1 MAYLV
6 SCCGSEF
13 PGDFK
18 KCPKCAKPSNQCMPA
33 PINVLDY
40 CYDIETYPNIFTC
53 CIIHIATGR
62 CWHFEISD
70 RVNQIDELI
79 QFIRSL
85 QAVRARM
92 VGFNNIGFDYP
103 VIHDI
108 VNNPWWT
115 HLEIYVKAMSI
126 IKGHD
131 RFGHIIWDNQRIVEQ
146 IDIFKIRH
154 FDNKA
159 RSTSLK
165 SLEIAMRMDS
175 VQDLPFELGIDLD
188 DNQKDILHVYN
199 KHDVI
204 ATIYKYIRTL
214 TALHFR
220 EQLSEKY
227 GRNFINHNDTKIGK
241 DYFIMEAERNGV
253 ICYRKNEMGK
263 RVPVQTIRE
272 QINLGDV
279 VLPYV
284 QFENPQFN
292 EVLGELKR
300 KTITQEQA
308 SDERYLNTKGIFKD
322 LSCVVDGL
330 KYKFGTGGL
339 HASVDSQIV
348 RTSNTHQLVDVDV
361 ASYYPDIAIQNRLYP
376 AHFGPQ
382 FCDIYL
388 DVYNQRRSFAKNTPE
403 NAMLKLAL
411 NGVYGDSNNRY
422 GPFYDPSYTMSITI
436 NGQMMLCMLVEQ
448 LIKIPGLTMIQAN
461 TDGVTFLCPREYM
474 DHQRDVCAWWEGLTG
489 LTLEEALYSR
499 MFIRDVNNYIAEY
512 EGGNLK
518 RIGAYAHET
527 AEENPATREVQWH
540 KDHSSLVIPKA
551 AEAALVRGEDI
562 GEFIRNHADDYDFM
576 IRTKVPRASNL
587 VMRWPEY
594 DVELPM
600 AGTIRHF
607 ASVNGGKLF
616 NISPPKGI
624 QGAWKRANKLTDS
637 FYRNVVIELTGAK
650 PYPPSTVVD
659 SQGLPHDERIN
670 TKNKSQYDE
679 RETSMIKDSRHTDC
693 SDVRGFDRSTL
704 NYDYYIAQATKLVEP
719 LMR

>member
-6 SCCGSEF
+6 SCCGSIF
-13 PGDFK
+13 PGDVK
-18 KCPKCAKPSNQCMPA
+18 HCRKCFKPSDECMPA
-33 PINVLDY
+33 PINTRDY
-40 CYDIETYPNIFTC
+40 GYDIESYPNIFTC
-53 CIIHIATGR
+53 RVIHIATDR
-62 CWHFEISD
+62 RWRFEISD
-70 RVNQIDELI
+70 RVNQIDNFAG
-79 QFIRSL
+79 FIHSL
-85 QAVRARM
+85 RNIKARM
-92 VGFNNIGFDYP
+92 VGFNNEGYDYP
-103 VIHDI
+103 VIHDT
-108 VNNPWWT
+108 VLNPWWT
-115 HLEIYVKAMSI
+115 HREIYAKSMSI
-126 IKGHD
+126 IKGND
-131 RFGHIIWDNQRIVEQ
+131 RFKNMIWDNQRLVEQ
-146 IDIFKIRH
+146 IDLFKIRH

-165 SLEIAMRMDS
+165 SLEIAMKMDS
-175 VQDLPFELGIDLD
+175 VQDLPFKVGTELD
-188 DNQKDILHVYN
+188 DNQKDILHEYN
-199 KHDVI
+199 DHDVV
-204 ATIYKYIRTL
+204 ATIYQYVRTL
-214 TALHFR
+214 NELAFR

-253 ICYRKNEMGK
+253 TCFRRNELGK

-284 QFENPQFN
+284 RFENPQFN
-292 EVLGELKR
+292 DILSELKQ

-308 SDERYLNTKGIFKD
+308 SDEKYLNTKGIFKD
-322 LSCVVDGL
+322 LSCVVGGL

-339 HASVDSQIV
+339 HASVDSQVV

-361 ASYYPDIAIQNRLYP
+361 ASFYPNIAIKNQLYP
-376 AHFGPQ
+376 EHFGPQ
-382 FCDIYL
+382 FCEIYL
-388 DVYNQRRSFAKNTPE
+388 DVYNQRKSFAKNTSE

-422 GPFYDPSYTMSITI
+422 GPFYDPSYTMAITI
-436 NGQMMLCMLVEQ
+436 NGQMLLCMLVEQ
-448 LIKIPGLTMIQAN
+448 LIKTPGLKMIQAN
-461 TDGVTFLCPREYM
+461 TDGVTFLCPYEYM
-474 DHQRDVCAWWEGLTG
+474 DHQRAVCKWWEELTK

-512 EGGNLK
+512 EGGKLK

-527 AEENPATREVQWH
+527 AEDNPATREVGWH
-540 KDHSSLVIPKA
+540 KDHSSMVIPKA

-594 DVELPM
+594 DIELPM

-624 QGAWKRANKLTDS
+624 QGAWKRANKLTDL
-637 FYRNVVIELTGAK
+637 FYKNVIAELVAGK

-679 RETSMIKDSRHTDC
+679 RETSMIKDARHTDC
-693 SDVRGFDRSTL
+693 SNVKDFDRRTL
-704 NYDYYIAQATKLVEP
+704 DYDYYIAQATKLVEP